1 MATRKAKTSREG
13 TRRKSG
19 SAKNE
24 SPKNGSSMTGQVFPT
39 VEQIRERA
47 YERFLSRDASQG
59 NEMGDWL
66 DAERELM
73 DSPRSGTQ

>member
-1 MATRKAKTSREG
+1 MATGKPKTNSG
-13 TRRKSG
+13 GVRRKSG
-19 SAKNE
+19 SAKNG
-24 SPKNGSSMTGQVFPT
+24 SPKNGSSMAGQAFPT

-59 NEMGDWL
+59 NEMDDWL

-73 DSPRSGTQ
+73 DSPRSGMQ